1 MVHFSNKTINII
13 LLLFLFSPNLPSQET
28 NLSNTSLSDSTS
40 GVSTIT
46 DLVTLDISSETQTQV
61 EDSSINSV
69 LVPGDDWQIILPN
82 QSIPAGCDVRINL
95 QTGKKEAKWSAGRNT
110 HKFRVPQNYTLSEN
124 STYGSIPIVSV
135 SRDAFQ
141 STNFKSIVKTGN
153 YNTTLNIIELIS
165 STDNTTNI
173 IRYLDEL
180 ELMLSDGDLA
190 LSIALTD
197 NFQVLTQLLISQNFS
212 VSSATSLVLGSMWQ
226 NNQQIQLIAIE
237 RNVLPSLLGLFQK
250 YNTIEYDLNSILFAT
265 SSLLRGLPYGL
276 GMQYFVQ
283 FDLVQI
289 LTELTTNN
297 IDNHRIIIKA
307 IRFTAFLME
316 EYETDMRHDAQ
327 LGIKRRE
334 MVDNIRSSGY
344 CGALQVFKLEGTILE
359 FNSEFDIILSKICE

>member
-1 MVHFSNKTINII
+1 MIHFSNKTINII
-13 LLLFLFSPNLPSQET
+13 LLLFLFSPNLPFQET
-28 NLSNTSLSDSTS
+28 NLSNISLSDSTS

-46 DLVTLDISSETQTQV
+46 DIVTLDISSETQTQV

-95 QTGKKEAKWSAGRNT
+95 QTGKKEVKWSAGRNT
-110 HKFRVPQNYTLSEN
+110 HKFRVPQNYTPSEN
-124 STYGSIPIVSV
+124 NTYGSIPVVSV

-141 STNFKSIVKTGN
+141 STKFKSIVKTGN

-165 STDNTTNI
+165 STEYTTNI

-180 ELMLSDGDLA
+180 ELMLSAGDLA

-226 NNQQIQLIAIE
+226 NNQQIQLIAIK
-237 RNVLPSLLGLFQK
+237 RNVLPSLLALFQK

-276 GMQYFVQ
+276 GMPYFVQ

-289 LTELTTNN
+289 LTELTTNS